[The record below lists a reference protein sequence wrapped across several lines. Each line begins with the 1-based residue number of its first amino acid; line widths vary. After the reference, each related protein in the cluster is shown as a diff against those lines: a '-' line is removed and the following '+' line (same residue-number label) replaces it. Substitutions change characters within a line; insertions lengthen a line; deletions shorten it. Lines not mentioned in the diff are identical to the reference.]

1 MLNVRQWSKI
11 LVLNTRS
18 DWHCGNTRVL
28 VKIEEEE
35 EEEEGEEEERRRRRK
50 EEEK

>member
-1 MLNVRQWSKI
+1 VFNA
-11 LVLNTRS
+11 RS

-35 EEEEGEEEERRRRRK
+35 EEEE
-50 EEEK
+50 EEKLQ